1 MSLYLKTSLDTK
13 VFDEIS
19 DIVSTIWGT
28 FFAWMPV
35 SLQVAFGAIFALC
48 VVYLALRVSALVM
61 DALPFV

>member
-1 MSLYLKTSLDTK
+1 MPVFLKTELDTS
-13 VFDEIS
+13 VFDTIKE
-19 DIVSTIWGT
+19 VVQTIWGT

-48 VVYLALRVSALVM
+48 VVYLALRVAALVM